1 MSALALVLP
10 YNIYKKKVGVDEG
23 HSNSFPKSDWFSG
36 LLKQHGLEDLV
47 SSRKQPASGRTAQNE
62 RPVSYLV
69 KLVADVEYSG
79 PLTVLDEQC
88 KFLWEYFNYP
98 ADAYTVRVAR
108 CFKYA
113 TPVFLGFDRH
123 RLNGLVCEPGVPTAD
138 LARAQAACVSDR
150 EQKFLSGED
159 LQHALGI
166 SDQQFAEFLANPIIF
181 RRAWS
186 LVEADAASLLADS
199 QSCGSATIAF
209 GDEEVEE
216 RQAETFEWEQLV
228 CRLDSFVASLGGG
241 RKVQQGFAHPSLGK
255 GNRFDIA
262 TMVSSLAAAMHLR
275 NRTELRST
283 VQNIVE
289 SLFSPIDFDSTVW
302 EKIPSGP
309 TLSRSQLL
317 IDAALCG
324 YMRERF
330 SQHDFVLYLLADS
343 SPQAGHDYLL
353 STAVMI
359 RRDELQKCADA
370 AKYMRASWDDF
381 VSAYK
386 NDDHNK
392 MKDIATSRQ
401 LHGCTLK
408 SCILTHRLLPMAM
421 GSGASG
427 LDHKASALA
436 RSLFAETQSLPDLQ
450 RVLSQVVSFTTD
462 MGTEF
467 SIADMAGLTL
477 KEILPSWA
485 SEGQLERDFDDCEA
499 EPLPP
504 QAQADSEGYFLP
516 RAITVPGLN
525 HVIDNML
532 SDMNQAFSCWDSWI
546 GEFKPLVALLHHTHL
561 RQRFVATCLKDT
573 RHSWMQRHFET
584 GVPQY
589 ADWRWGTTVLV
600 LQRLL
605 PLRRLLQ
612 SAWDPN
618 RYESVEC
625 HEAAGAPENPA
636 AQDARAD
643 AKADVQ
649 QVTRAIRSDWFWN
662 FASMVFHLNSANTE
676 FLSWVEGCPC
686 HPWGRN
692 SQSSRKDRREP
703 SPAQQLE
710 QDALVALTTCCR
722 ELGLPGDGDGQ
733 RYLPCP
739 LAGLRSC
746 ELASGSVQEQMLH
759 LVDMCKEDLLLE
771 LSPMPQDEI
780 DEILLEFDRGKNYL
794 IATFTNKFQ
803 HWGMLPWQLAALAN
817 PDEAKAR
824 TIAADFLDKF
834 DASEQTPELHHRL
847 TWSWLRESPNLRAS
861 LAAFVSG
868 QALDSLPELHRAA
881 FELSFIPT
889 VGVPAYRRFAIGTGG
904 IQTYLEQHVCIQ
916 THMLE
921 QVERRQEGDH
931 SLIKR
936 GASLRKVLKIFES
949 GPGELSS
956 SFVSEFARILHPD
969 DMARKLGFYR
979 HPLYAEAVQ
988 DKASF
993 HDKRKLAGVYMYSL
1007 DIVSQY
1013 TMQKAKQKKREQRA
1027 AKKARVVEKW
1037 KKSNAAAQSFSG
1049 DVVEREA
1056 LADHLQ
1062 SVVAEGGSNVLF
1074 SVPRAQSRQ
1083 SMPVRSLQASLV
1095 PRVRAV
1101 SQLQLEVD
1109 GESVLSD
1116 AADSADA
1123 VADSSDLTFFQVLPL
1138 QLHRQKLVQ
1147 MPAASARR
1155 LTQHD
1160 VCVTLHDSRR
1170 SNGRYV
1176 VAVEA
1181 SRATSVQSPVAVLS
1195 VCDAEVG
1202 AIRTQLTSWNRRKSG
1217 SCILEG
1223 VAGVVVQRAE
1233 EAIRKLMACRAFPNT
1248 GNVLQ
1253 LAKSDAQML
1262 QQLESLRDCSVVE
1275 CLEDG
1280 PENSKWCFSLAGAGK
1295 LRVATDA
1302 RCPELVFKPLAD
1314 LSLEC
1319 LESGTCW
1326 QLYQALQQ
1334 KGFQV
1339 KQRPKS
1345 KKAVRQLAPLT
1356 PESAGADLV
1365 WYLSGTSMLRA
1376 RKYMITLIRAE
1387 EMFASGGL
1395 SRVYHCQPVQYYSA
1409 VLHEG
1414 HTGSPFQAVADEPV
1428 AALQLDVE
1436 QAPGPQALLDAG
1448 SQEPA
1453 VPSRPSKRARR
1464 APVADAVPP
1473 ASSAFLDPAV
1483 PPDQT
1488 SDAPQA
1494 LPESDSGLSS
1504 ESLSLAAQFWTES
1517 ENEDVAQLAQEH
1529 VQAEGGENEVGS
1541 ETPARTPPGA
1551 GALDSPLLSNPG
1563 TPASPRESADD
1574 RAALV
1579 LTSRMKGLHLLL
1591 EAVGLLDGTDEE
1603 KQRRQ
1608 SLGLSELSMVA
1619 WLWKQMHL
1627 ISWSSVP

>member
-1 MSALALVLP
+1 M
-10 YNIYKKKVGVDEG
+10 
-23 HSNSFPKSDWFSG
+23 
-36 LLKQHGLEDLV
+36 
-47 SSRKQPASGRTAQNE
+47 
-62 RPVSYLV
+62 
-69 KLVADVEYSG
+69 
-79 PLTVLDEQC
+79 
-88 KFLWEYFNYP
+88 
-98 ADAYTVRVAR
+98 
-108 CFKYA
+108 
-113 TPVFLGFDRH
+113 
-123 RLNGLVCEPGVPTAD
+123 
-138 LARAQAACVSDR
+138 
-150 EQKFLSGED
+150 
-159 LQHALGI
+159 
-166 SDQQFAEFLANPIIF
+166 
-181 RRAWS
+181 
-186 LVEADAASLLADS
+186 
-199 QSCGSATIAF
+199 
-209 GDEEVEE
+209 
-216 RQAETFEWEQLV
+216 
-228 CRLDSFVASLGGG
+228 
-241 RKVQQGFAHPSLGK
+241 
-255 GNRFDIA
+255 
-262 TMVSSLAAAMHLR
+262 
-275 NRTELRST
+275 
-283 VQNIVE
+283 
-289 SLFSPIDFDSTVW
+289 
-302 EKIPSGP
+302 
-309 TLSRSQLL
+309 
-317 IDAALCG
+317 
-324 YMRERF
+324 
-330 SQHDFVLYLLADS
+330 
-343 SPQAGHDYLL
+343 
-353 STAVMI
+353 
-359 RRDELQKCADA
+359 
-370 AKYMRASWDDF
+370 
-381 VSAYK
+381 
-386 NDDHNK
+386 
-392 MKDIATSRQ
+392 
-401 LHGCTLK
+401 
-408 SCILTHRLLPMAM
+408 
-421 GSGASG
+421 
-427 LDHKASALA
+427 
-436 RSLFAETQSLPDLQ
+436 
-450 RVLSQVVSFTTD
+450 
-462 MGTEF
+462 
-467 SIADMAGLTL
+467 
-477 KEILPSWA
+477 
-485 SEGQLERDFDDCEA
+485 
-499 EPLPP
+499 
-504 QAQADSEGYFLP
+504 
-516 RAITVPGLN
+516 
-525 HVIDNML
+525 
-532 SDMNQAFSCWDSWI
+532 
-546 GEFKPLVALLHHTHL
+546 
-561 RQRFVATCLKDT
+561 
-573 RHSWMQRHFET
+573 
-584 GVPQY
+584 
-589 ADWRWGTTVLV
+589 
-600 LQRLL
+600 
-605 PLRRLLQ
+605 
-612 SAWDPN
+612 
-618 RYESVEC
+618 
-625 HEAAGAPENPA
+625 
-636 AQDARAD
+636 
-643 AKADVQ
+643 
-649 QVTRAIRSDWFWN
+649 
-662 FASMVFHLNSANTE
+662 
-676 FLSWVEGCPC
+676 
-686 HPWGRN
+686 
-692 SQSSRKDRREP
+692 
-703 SPAQQLE
+703 
-710 QDALVALTTCCR
+710 
-722 ELGLPGDGDGQ
+722 
-733 RYLPCP
+733 
-739 LAGLRSC
+739 
-746 ELASGSVQEQMLH
+746 
-759 LVDMCKEDLLLE
+759 
-771 LSPMPQDEI
+771 
-780 DEILLEFDRGKNYL
+780 
-794 IATFTNKFQ
+794 
-803 HWGMLPWQLAALAN
+803 
-817 PDEAKAR
+817 
-824 TIAADFLDKF
+824 
-834 DASEQTPELHHRL
+834 
-847 TWSWLRESPNLRAS
+847 
-861 LAAFVSG
+861 
-868 QALDSLPELHRAA
+868 
-881 FELSFIPT
+881 
-889 VGVPAYRRFAIGTGG
+889 
-904 IQTYLEQHVCIQ
+904 
-916 THMLE
+916 

-936 GASLRKVLKIFES
+936 GASLRKVSGSYVSTLLRMREVLKIFES

-1123 VADSSDLTFFQVLPL
+1123 VADSSDLTVFQVLPL

-1334 KGFQV
+1334 KGFKV

-1473 ASSAFLDPAV
+1473 ASSALLDPAV

-1494 LPESDSGLSS
+1494 LSESDSASGLSS

-1551 GALDSPLLSNPG
+1551 GVLDSPFLWSPG

-1574 RAALV
+1574 RAPATAEQPSSGDVADDVHPPASVEISLPLPGSPRPDEPDEGV
-1579 LTSRMKGLHLLL
+1579 ASSAGGEGLEAVPVAAGLPASSSSARANL
-1591 EAVGLLDGTDEE
+1591 EIADSVAAADGDAEQHVPAVVRHRRVHEDSFVWHQVFRFTWSSAEKRPPFGSWQATCPYHKVSHVTGCKKAVGLLDGTDEE
-1603 KQRRQ
+1603 KQRCCKLLKLWCLQAPQHDRRRSHAAVQ
-1608 SLGLSELSMVA
+1608 PRDMELLDDAVLEARVSNIMPPPETVETDEALDARAKAAAKARLKAKAKPKPKAKTSSKAKAKPGAKAKAKSKSMASRGPDHASCSDEAASDPPSSSSSGSSSEE
-1619 WLWKQMHL
+1619 
-1627 ISWSSVP
+1627 SSSSSGSRESSSSS

>member
-1 MSALALVLP
+1 MTIVRPSLKSLQPQLVGNMFAHRADVTLEMVMP
-10 YNIYKKKVGVDEG
+10 WFLRTW

-181 RRAWS
+181 RVPTAIAELIGRGAWS
-186 LVEADAASLLADS
+186 KLMLRAFWQTRKAVAVQRLRSLLQFPS
-199 QSCGSATIAF
+199 EPWLQQLKQGRRLGSSAPPPSLKFGSEHANALALKLRQAAPIVLARF

-370 AKYMRASWDDF
+370 VKYMRASWDDF

-467 SIADMAGLTL
+467 SIADMTGLTL

-516 RAITVPGLN
+516 RAISVPGLN

-532 SDMNQAFSCWDSWI
+532 SDMNQAFSCWDSWN

-921 QVERRQEGDH
+921 Q
-931 SLIKR
+931 
-936 GASLRKVLKIFES
+936 
-949 GPGELSS
+949 
-956 SFVSEFARILHPD
+956 
-969 DMARKLGFYR
+969 
-979 HPLYAEAVQ
+979 AVQ
-988 DKASF
+988 L
-993 HDKRKLAGVYMYSL
+993 R
-1007 DIVSQY
+1007 
-1013 TMQKAKQKKREQRA
+1013 T
-1027 AKKARVVEKW
+1027 RV
-1037 KKSNAAAQSFSG
+1037 Q
-1049 DVVEREA
+1049 
-1056 LADHLQ
+1056 
-1062 SVVAEGGSNVLF
+1062 
-1074 SVPRAQSRQ
+1074 
-1083 SMPVRSLQASLV
+1083 
-1095 PRVRAV
+1095 
-1101 SQLQLEVD
+1101 
-1109 GESVLSD
+1109 
-1116 AADSADA
+1116 
-1123 VADSSDLTFFQVLPL
+1123 
-1138 QLHRQKLVQ
+1138 
-1147 MPAASARR
+1147 
-1155 LTQHD
+1155 
-1160 VCVTLHDSRR
+1160 C
-1170 SNGRYV
+1170 
-1176 VAVEA
+1176 
-1181 SRATSVQSPVAVLS
+1181 
-1195 VCDAEVG
+1195 
-1202 AIRTQLTSWNRRKSG
+1202 
-1217 SCILEG
+1217 
-1223 VAGVVVQRAE
+1223 
-1233 EAIRKLMACRAFPNT
+1233 
-1248 GNVLQ
+1248 
-1253 LAKSDAQML
+1253 
-1262 QQLESLRDCSVVE
+1262 
-1275 CLEDG
+1275 
-1280 PENSKWCFSLAGAGK
+1280 
-1295 LRVATDA
+1295 
-1302 RCPELVFKPLAD
+1302 LVF
-1314 LSLEC
+1314 
-1319 LESGTCW
+1319 
-1326 QLYQALQQ
+1326 
-1334 KGFQV
+1334 V
-1339 KQRPKS
+1339 
-1345 KKAVRQLAPLT
+1345 
-1356 PESAGADLV
+1356 
-1365 WYLSGTSMLRA
+1365 
-1376 RKYMITLIRAE
+1376 
-1387 EMFASGGL
+1387 
-1395 SRVYHCQPVQYYSA
+1395 
-1409 VLHEG
+1409 
-1414 HTGSPFQAVADEPV
+1414 
-1428 AALQLDVE
+1428 
-1436 QAPGPQALLDAG
+1436 
-1448 SQEPA
+1448 
-1453 VPSRPSKRARR
+1453 
-1464 APVADAVPP
+1464 
-1473 ASSAFLDPAV
+1473 
-1483 PPDQT
+1483 
-1488 SDAPQA
+1488 
-1494 LPESDSGLSS
+1494 
-1504 ESLSLAAQFWTES
+1504 
-1517 ENEDVAQLAQEH
+1517 
-1529 VQAEGGENEVGS
+1529 
-1541 ETPARTPPGA
+1541 
-1551 GALDSPLLSNPG
+1551 LLS
-1563 TPASPRESADD
+1563 
-1574 RAALV
+1574 
-1579 LTSRMKGLHLLL
+1579 
-1591 EAVGLLDGTDEE
+1591 
-1603 KQRRQ
+1603 
-1608 SLGLSELSMVA
+1608 
-1619 WLWKQMHL
+1619 
-1627 ISWSSVP
+1627 